1 MLVLSIVLFV
11 VAAILGLTVAVALF
25 QKKETSKPV
34 ALAHGAVAAAGLI
47 VLILYAL
54 NNAHRLLTVAIVLF
68 IVAALGGVLLLANDL
83 RKKPGPVLLVAI
95 HAVAAAVALV
105 LVLVVALG

>member
-1 MLVLSIVLFV
+1 MLTLSIVLFI

-34 ALAHGAVAAAGLI
+34 ALTHGIIAAAGL
-47 VLILYAL
+47 VLLIIIA
-54 NNAHRLLTVAIVLF
+54 AQSPVRLLTIAIALF
-68 IVAALGGVLLLANDL
+68 VVAALGGVVLLANDL
-83 RKKPGPVLLVAI
+83 RKKPGPLALVPV
-95 HAVAAAVALV
+95 HAVVAAVALV

>member
-11 VAAILGLTVAVALF
+11 VAAILGLTVALALF

-34 ALAHGAVAAAGLI
+34 ALAHGALAAAGLV

-54 NNAHRLLTVAIVLF
+54 QNAHRLLTVAIVLF
-68 IVAALGGVLLLANDL
+68 VIAALGGAILFANDL
-83 RKKPGPVLLVAI
+83 RRKPGPIPLVAV